1 MNAKQRERLD
11 SFIAGGAAPKTSASG
26 AVIARVGTRFQ
37 QLVDATGDRTAA
49 GRYYE
54 AQTGQELAV
63 GGFDTSQAPQRT
75 GNTEFIAMRDGTQK
89 ATSRWDPTTQ
99 AYKFTALG
107 KSFYSRLTRN

>member
-1 MNAKQRERLD
+1 M
-11 SFIAGGAAPKTSASG
+11 
-26 AVIARVGTRFQ
+26 ARVGTRFQ

-89 ATSRWDPTTQ
+89 ATR
-99 AYKFTALG
+99 
-107 KSFYSRLTRN
+107 R